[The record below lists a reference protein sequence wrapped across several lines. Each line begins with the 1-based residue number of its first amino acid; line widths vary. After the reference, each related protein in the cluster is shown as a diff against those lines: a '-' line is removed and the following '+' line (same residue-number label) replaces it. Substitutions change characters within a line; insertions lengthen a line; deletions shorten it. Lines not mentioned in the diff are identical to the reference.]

1 MKNCIAFLFII
12 SQVFIM
18 HAQSLVVTGDA
29 VVYGDPSID
38 IASYLTVKNVSS
50 QSLNVICEKNI
61 ISQPQGGANYFCWGG
76 TCYGTA
82 TIISPDFTTIDAGQA
97 STEFA
102 GHFNAISGPAN
113 CTATVEYCFYP
124 DTDNSDASC
133 ITVTYDGSGATSTTI
148 KEGAIVMSEFY
159 PNPSS
164 GYTNINYSSAKNL
177 DLNIID
183 ILGNK
188 VKNVHLNNQG
198 SHKIYIGDLSKGVYF
213 GNLMYHDKVIS
224 IKKLIVK

>member
-29 VVYGDPSID
+29 VVYGDPLID
-38 IASYLTVKNVSS
+38 ITSHLTVKNVSG
-50 QSLNVICEKNI
+50 QSLNVICEKNV
-61 ISQPQGGANYFCWGG
+61 ISQPQGASNHFCWGG
-76 TCYGTA
+76 TCYGA
-82 TIISPDFTTIDAGQA
+82 STIISPDFTTIASGQA

-102 GHFNAISGPAN
+102 GHFIAMNGPAN

-148 KEGAIVMSEFY
+148 NEDIILTSEFY
-159 PNPSS
+159 PNPAIE
-164 GYTNINYSSAKNL
+164 YTNINYGSAKNL

-183 ILGNK
+183 ILGNN
-188 VKNVHLNNQG
+188 VKNLRLNNEWSQ
-198 SHKIYIGDLSKGVYF
+198 KIYVGDLSQGVYF
-213 GNLMYHDKVIS
+213 GNLIHNNKVIS

>member
-1 MKNCIAFLFII
+1 MKNWITFLFILP
-12 SQVFIM
+12 QVFFL

-29 VVYGDPSID
+29 VVYGDPLID
-38 IASYLTVKNVSS
+38 IASNLTVKNVSG
-50 QSLNVICEKNI
+50 QSLNVICEKNV
-61 ISQPQGGANYFCWGG
+61 ISQPQGASNHFCWGG
-76 TCYGTA
+76 TCYGSA
-82 TIISPDFTTIDAGQA
+82 TIISPDFTTIAAGQA

-102 GHFNAISGPAN
+102 GHFIAMNGPSN

-124 DTDNSDASC
+124 DTDTLDSSC

-148 KEGAIVMSEFY
+148 KACNIVMSEFY
-159 PNPSS
+159 PNPAN
-164 GYTNINYSSAKNL
+164 GYTNINYISANNL

-188 VKNVHLNNQG
+188 VKSLLLNNEG
-198 SHKIYIGDLSKGVYF
+198 SQKIYVGDLSKGIYF
-213 GNLMYHDKVIS
+213 GNLVQNDKVIS